1 LQPPYD
7 TENEDL
13 SPAGIWGEALMG
25 QDLSLRL
32 AACINALPLRQG
44 MRVLEIGCGCSPR
57 LAASLERPL
66 DKNRGQKLT
75 VR

>member
-1 LQPPYD
+1 
-7 TENEDL
+7 
-13 SPAGIWGEALMG
+13 MG

-32 AACINALPLRQG
+32 AACINALLLRQG

-66 DKNRGQKLT
+66 DKNRDEKLI

>member
-1 LQPPYD
+1 M
-7 TENEDL
+7 E
-13 SPAGIWGEALMG
+13 

-32 AACINALPLRQG
+32 VACMNVLPLRQG
-44 MRVLEIGCGCSPR
+44 ICVLEIGCGCSPR

-66 DKNRGQKLT
+66 DKNRDQKLT

>member
-1 LQPPYD
+1 
-7 TENEDL
+7 
-13 SPAGIWGEALMG
+13 MG

-44 MRVLEIGCGCSPR
+44 MRVLVIGCGCSPR
-57 LAASLERPL
+57 RAASLERAL
-66 DKNRGQKLT
+66 DKNRDHRLT